1 MRRTLARSA
10 PLVLAFLCFAPGP
23 ARSVPAPPASVA
35 LVVHPATRVD
45 NVSLDEVRRL
55 FLGTMQTLDGKHVVL
70 VESPRARTVFYRA
83 ALNLTELEVRRR
95 WTALVFRGESFT
107 MPPEFADGHEL
118 QRFVATHPGAVAYL
132 GADEVDGSVKVLA
145 VDHRR
150 PGDAGYP
157 LH

>member
-1 MRRTLARSA
+1 MRRMLTRSG
-10 PLVLAFLCFAPGP
+10 PLVLVFLCLASGAARP
-23 ARSVPAPPASVA
+23 APAPPAAVA
-35 LVVHPATRVD
+35 VVVHPATHVD
-45 NVSLDEVRRL
+45 NVSVDELRRL

-70 VESPRARTVFYRA
+70 VESPRARPVFYHA

-107 MPPEFADGHEL
+107 MPPEFADAREL

-145 VDHRR
+145 VDHHR
-150 PGDAGYP
+150 PGEPGYP